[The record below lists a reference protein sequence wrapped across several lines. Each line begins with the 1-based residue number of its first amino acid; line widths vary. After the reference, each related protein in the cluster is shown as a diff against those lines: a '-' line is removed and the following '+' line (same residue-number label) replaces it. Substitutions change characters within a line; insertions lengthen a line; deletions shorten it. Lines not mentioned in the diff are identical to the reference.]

1 MNILSI
7 LIFLP
12 LLAGA
17 LILALPERFAQQVRP
32 LALGTA
38 TANLALALWTW
49 MQMAPQGAMQ
59 WVQKL
64 DWVPQWGIAYHIGVD
79 GISIFLV
86 LLTTLFSLLAM
97 IYALHNGPAH
107 QVGRFYGLILVLSS
121 GMLGT
126 VLSLNLVL
134 FYLFWELMLIPMYF
148 LIGIWGGANR
158 VKAVTHF
165 VIYTM
170 VGSLVL
176 LFSMLYLAVQ
186 VEART
191 GTLSFDLAYL
201 MSMMNQLPFDNSSWV
216 RHGLF
221 VGFALAFLIKMP
233 IFPLHTWLPDTYVEA
248 PAVVTFLLSGV
259 MAKMG
264 VYGLL
269 RIALPLFPSSLEYLS
284 TALSALAV
292 IGIVYGAVL
301 ALGQTD
307 IKRLI
312 AYSSFSH
319 MGLIAL
325 GLFSWNAT
333 ALNGVT
339 YHMMN
344 HAVAT
349 GALFLLVGLI
359 EKHYGTTEIKA
370 LGGLAAK
377 MPVFAT
383 LFLLSSFASIGV
395 PLLNGFVGEFM
406 ILLGVAAFS
415 PLFTFLA
422 ALTLILSA
430 GYMLNLIQRFLFGP
444 LVLSQEAFT
453 LKSTDWLA
461 LAPLCVL
468 MILMGVY
475 TTPFTTYISPAIQ
488 HTLTHYQAPLQV
500 EAPSGASHG

>member
-12 LLAGA
+12 LMAGA
-17 LILALPERFAQQVRP
+17 LLLLMPDRLSQWVKP
-32 LALGTA
+32 LALGVSA
-38 TANLALALWTW
+38 ANLVLACWTW
-49 MQMAPQGAMQ
+49 SQMTTVGSMQL
-59 WVQKL
+59 VSKH
-64 DWVPQWGIAYHIGVD
+64 DWIPQWGISYHIGID

-97 IYALHNGPAH
+97 LYALRNGPEEQA
-107 QVGRFYGLILVLSS
+107 GRFYALLLILAA
-121 GMLGT
+121 GMIGT
-126 VLSLNLVL
+126 VLSINLIL

-148 LIGIWGGANR
+148 LIGRWGGEGR
-158 VKAVTHF
+158 VRAVTHF
-165 VIYTM
+165 VVYTM
-170 VGSLVL
+170 TGSLVL
-176 LFSMLYLAVQ
+176 LFSMLYLAAQ

-191 GTLSFDLAYL
+191 GTLSFDLPYL

-216 RHGLF
+216 RHALF
-221 VGFALAFLIKMP
+221 IGFALAFFIKMP
-233 IFPLHTWLPDTYVEA
+233 IFPFHTWLPDTYAEA
-248 PAVVTFLLSGV
+248 PAVVTFMLSGV

-269 RIALPLFPSSLEYLS
+269 RIAIPLFPGSLEALTIPLS
-284 TALSALAV
+284 TLAV
-292 IGIVYGAVL
+292 IGIIYGALL

-307 IKRLI
+307 LKRLI

-339 YHMMN
+339 YHIMN

-349 GALFLLVGLI
+349 GCLFLLVGLI
-359 EKHYGTTEIKA
+359 EKHYGTTEIKQ

-406 ILLGVAAFS
+406 ILLGSAARS
-415 PLFTFLA
+415 PFFTFMA

-444 LVLSQEAFT
+444 LVLSHESFQIK
-453 LKSTDWLA
+453 LTDGLA

-468 MILMGVY
+468 MVLMGVY
-475 TTPFTTYISPAIQ
+475 TTPFIMYISPAVQ

-500 EAPSGASHG
+500 QAPVGGNHG